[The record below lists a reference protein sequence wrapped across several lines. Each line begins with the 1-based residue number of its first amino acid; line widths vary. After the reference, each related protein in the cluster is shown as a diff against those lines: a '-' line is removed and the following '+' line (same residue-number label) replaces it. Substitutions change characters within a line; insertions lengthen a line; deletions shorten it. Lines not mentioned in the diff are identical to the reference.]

1 LEASVAT
8 SEVKKPSGDIAPLE
22 PDLTPSEIIRRA
34 EAMRPMLRERQNACE
49 AAGQVSE
56 DTNAQFIA
64 AGFYRIL
71 QPRCFGGYEFDLPTF
86 LKVMIAISRGCSDS
100 GWVLALTAG
109 HAFLMASFPEA
120 GQREA
125 FGDKGEFRAPSVA
138 IPGAVAVP
146 VDGGYRVKGAWD
158 YTSGCHLATHFIG
171 SSIIK
176 TGGAIPDLGAFIL
189 FDRDQYRIEDNWY
202 VIGMQGTSSRRVIVD
217 EIFVTAHRV
226 LLVYDATGQYIHPRP
241 GSLLHANPFYRGRI
255 TSLLVSEVGAVSV
268 GIGRG
273 ALDIYEEILHN
284 KKTSFAPFHARSQ
297 ELEYQR
303 HFGEAQSLVDT
314 AEAALLKMAS
324 DYRECA
330 RRDAEEGILF
340 TDEDDRRFLQ
350 IEQQVIRLCW
360 EAVDL
365 MFRTSGTSAA
375 AKTAPLGRY
384 FRNLAV
390 IRTHITMQRDHTA
403 GNTGRLH
410 FGLAPLSR
418 L

>member
-1 LEASVAT
+1 
-8 SEVKKPSGDIAPLE
+8 
-22 PDLTPSEIIRRA
+22 
-34 EAMRPMLRERQNACE
+34 MLRERQAACE

-56 DTNAQFIA
+56 DTNNKFIN

-86 LKVMIAISRGCSDS
+86 LKVMIAVSRGCSDS

-125 FGDKGEFRAPSVA
+125 FGEKGEFRAPSVA
-138 IPGAVAVP
+138 MPGGVAVP

-158 YTSGCHLATHFIG
+158 YTSGCELATHFIG
-171 SSIIK
+171 ASIIQE
-176 TGGAIPDLGAFIL
+176 PDSQSPPGTL
-189 FDRDQYRIEDNWY
+189 FALCDRDQYRVVDNWN
-202 VIGMQGTSSRRVIVD
+202 VIGMQGTSSRRVVI
-217 EIFVTAHRV
+217 EEMFLPAHRALV
-226 LLVYDATGQYIHPRP
+226 LSNATGETIHPRP
-241 GSLLHANPFYRGRI
+241 GSLLHKNPLYRGRI
-255 TSLLVSEVGAVSV
+255 ASLLVSEVGAVSV

-273 ALDIYEEILHN
+273 ALDIYEEILRA
-284 KKTSFAPFHARSQ
+284 KITSFPPFRTRSQ
-297 ELEYQR
+297 ESEFQR

-314 AEAALLKMAS
+314 AEAALLQMAV
-324 DYRECA
+324 DYKECA
-330 RRDAEEGILF
+330 RCEAEDGVAF
-340 TDEDDRRFLQ
+340 TDEQDRRFLQ
-350 IEQQVIRLCW
+350 IEQQCVRLCW
-360 EAVDL
+360 DAVDL

-390 IRTHITMQRDHTA
+390 IRTHITMQQNHTA
-403 GNTGRLH
+403 GNAARLH
-410 FGLAPLSR
+410 FGLPALSR